1 MENNE
6 EKLLRIGELAKLSGV
21 SVKALHVYEK
31 KNIIKPVKIDEF
43 TGYRY
48 YSPDQFRF
56 VEALIELQDM
66 GFSLNEISK
75 ILSGNCSKEEV
86 ADMFDEKKILLQA
99 ADIFRRL
106 HSCGEDTG
114 VKFEVFEMAALY
126 EKIIVEGG
134 VSFYDDYADVKRT
147 VMEIKAEVEEINSD
161 KGR

>member
-86 ADMFDEKKILLQA
+86 ADMFAEKETLLQERIFQLEA
-99 ADIFRRL
+99 KIKELSLIKENIKKGTEADRL
-106 HSCGEDTG
+106 KEMSDDERARFLAKMVVINDEAIRQ
-114 VKFEVFEMAALY
+114 FLSEVLWL
-126 EKIIVEGG
+126 
-134 VSFYDDYADVKRT
+134 
-147 VMEIKAEVEEINSD
+147 
-161 KGR
+161 

>member
-86 ADMFDEKKILLQA
+86 ADMFDEKKILLQ
-99 ADIFRRL
+99 
-106 HSCGEDTG
+106 
-114 VKFEVFEMAALY
+114 
-126 EKIIVEGG
+126 EKIWKLEAKIKELSVIKDNISNGQEG
-134 VSFYDDYADVKRT
+134 DR
-147 VMEIKAEVEEINSD
+147 IKEMTDKERAAFLAKMVVINDEGIRQFLSEVLWL
-161 KGR
+161 